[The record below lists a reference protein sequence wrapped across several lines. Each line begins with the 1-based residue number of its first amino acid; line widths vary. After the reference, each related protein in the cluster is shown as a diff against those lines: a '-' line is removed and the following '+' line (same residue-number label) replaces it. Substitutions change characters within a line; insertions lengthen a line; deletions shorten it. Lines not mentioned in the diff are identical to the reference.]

1 MGRNSVRTHFPRAK
15 SAVFPQHRISN
26 GQEAHAARPVVIL
39 EKTAEALPTLDRCRP
54 APRQFLGTRGAEEY
68 VVLVKK

>member
-1 MGRNSVRTHFPRAK
+1 
-15 SAVFPQHRISN
+15 
-26 GQEAHAARPVVIL
+26 VVIL

-68 VVLVKK
+68 LVLVKNDVPRMLVKEIFPTGAVI